1 MEDIDQVKNLI
12 SPNDGE
18 QVSKMASTK
27 KQVTITM
34 PEYRSKMAERKKIYE
49 HEMADMQCTWRPN
62 ENVEMMNMHYDRKP
76 KAQMADTQISEESS
90 KKVNMAE
97 IPRMVAIRN
106 SNAKEEKMADTKL
119 SIRSKMDGQK
129 IKRINDSIRKR
140 EEYTESYTRGS
151 NTKDE
156 ETGDNLG
163 NNNTT
168 METTAVICETKG
180 EDNV

>member
-1 MEDIDQVKNLI
+1 MEPKMEDIDQVKNLI

-34 PEYRSKMAERKKIYE
+34 PEYRSKMAEREKILKKIYE

-62 ENVEMMNMHYDRKP
+62 ENVEMMNMHYGRKP

-97 IPRMVAIRN
+97 VPRMVAIRN
-106 SNAKEEKMADTKL
+106 SNAQEEKMADTKL
-119 SIRSKMDGQK
+119 SIRPKMDG
-129 IKRINDSIRKR
+129 
-140 EEYTESYTRGS
+140 TEDKAY
-151 NTKDE
+151 
-156 ETGDNLG
+156 
-163 NNNTT
+163 
-168 METTAVICETKG
+168 
-180 EDNV
+180 